1 MMSNK
6 TDRTKQHIITIFF
19 EMMDELGF
27 DKITVAGLSKRAKI
41 NRGTFYHHY
50 VDKYALLEEV
60 EEEMYSSFQQVMADH
75 IGVTIKNKIDQYG
88 RRNIPQ
94 FFKEACEKLMT
105 FLYERKELAQILIGE
120 NGRPQFIE
128 RLERLYIETVQ
139 IKLQNVSPEITE
151 NEALQQEF
159 VYYGAI
165 AIVKRWLRTGAKQ
178 SPEEIAEILAKC
190 LTTSPVHMFE
200 EIESR

>member
-1 MMSNK
+1 MSNK
-6 TDRTKQHIITIFF
+6 TDRTKQHIVLTFF

-41 NRGTFYHHY
+41 NRGTFYHYY
-50 VDKYALLEEV
+50 VDKYALLEEI
-60 EEEMYSSFQQVMADH
+60 EEEMYSSFKQVMENH
-75 IGVTIKNKIDQYG
+75 IGVTVKSKIDQYG
-88 RRNIPQ
+88 RDNIFQ
-94 FFKEACEKLMT
+94 FFKDACEKLMV
-105 FLYERKELAQILIGE
+105 FLYDRKELAKILIGE

-139 IKLQNVSPEITE
+139 LKLQNVSPEITE
-151 NEALQQEF
+151 SEKLQQEF
-159 VYYGAI
+159 IYYGVI
-165 AIVKRWLRTGAKQ
+165 AIVKRWLLTGAKQ

-190 LTTSPVHMFE
+190 MTTSPLTIFE

>member
-1 MMSNK
+1 MSNK
-6 TDRTKQHIITIFF
+6 TDRTKQHIVLTFF

-41 NRGTFYHHY
+41 NRGTFYHYY
-50 VDKYALLEEV
+50 VDKYALLEEI
-60 EEEMYSSFQQVMADH
+60 EEEMYSSFKQVMENH
-75 IGVTIKNKIDQYG
+75 IGVTVKSKIDQYG
-88 RRNIPQ
+88 RDNIFQ
-94 FFKEACEKLMT
+94 FFKDACEKLMV
-105 FLYERKELAQILIGE
+105 FLYDRKELAKILIGE

-139 IKLQNVSPEITE
+139 LKLQNVSPEITE
-151 NEALQQEF
+151 SEKLQQEF
-159 VYYGAI
+159 IYYGVI
-165 AIVKRWLRTGAKQ
+165 AIVKRWLLTGAKQ

-190 LTTSPVHMFE
+190 MTNSPLTIFE

>member
-1 MMSNK
+1 MSNK
-6 TDRTKQHIITIFF
+6 TDRTKQHIVLTFF

-41 NRGTFYHHY
+41 NRGTFYHYY
-50 VDKYALLEEV
+50 VDKYALLEEI
-60 EEEMYSSFQQVMADH
+60 EEEMYSSFKQVMENH
-75 IGVTIKNKIDQYG
+75 IGVTVKSKIDQYG
-88 RRNIPQ
+88 RDNIFQ
-94 FFKEACEKLMT
+94 FFKDACEKLMV
-105 FLYERKELAQILIGE
+105 FLYDRKELAKILIGE

-139 IKLQNVSPEITE
+139 LKLQNISPEITE
-151 NEALQQEF
+151 SEKLQQEF
-159 VYYGAI
+159 IYYGVI
-165 AIVKRWLRTGAKQ
+165 AIVKRWLLTGAKQ

-190 LTTSPVHMFE
+190 MTTSPLTIFE

>member
-1 MMSNK
+1 MSNK
-6 TDRTKQHIITIFF
+6 TDRTKQHIVLTFF

-41 NRGTFYHHY
+41 NRGTFYHYY
-50 VDKYALLEEV
+50 VDKYALLEEI
-60 EEEMYSSFQQVMADH
+60 EEEMYSSFKQVMENH
-75 IGVTIKNKIDQYG
+75 IGVTVKSKIDQYG
-88 RRNIPQ
+88 RDNIFQ
-94 FFKEACEKLMT
+94 FFKDACEKLMV
-105 FLYERKELAQILIGE
+105 FLYDRKELAKILIGE

-139 IKLQNVSPEITE
+139 LKLQNVSPEITE
-151 NEALQQEF
+151 SEKLQQEF
-159 VYYGAI
+159 IYYGVI
-165 AIVKRWLRTGAKQ
+165 AIVKRWLLTGAKQ

-190 LTTSPVHMFE
+190 MTTSPLMIFE